1 MARNWWQIIAAW
13 LGPDGD
19 PHGDNVAGTHTSSDV
34 LSRDSVRQMVDG
46 ILSTRTDEIGCDECF
61 ERMGIFAELTLAGM
75 KAEEAMPLVQDH
87 LQRCADCREEYE
99 ALLVAIQAS
108 D

>member
-1 MARNWWQIIAAW
+1 MTRNWWQRIASW
-13 LGPDGD
+13 RGPSDD
-19 PHGDNVAGTHTSSDV
+19 SYGDNVAGAHTSSDA

-46 ILSTRTDEIGCDECF
+46 ILSTKTDEIGCDECF

-99 ALLVAIQAS
+99 ALLVAMQVS